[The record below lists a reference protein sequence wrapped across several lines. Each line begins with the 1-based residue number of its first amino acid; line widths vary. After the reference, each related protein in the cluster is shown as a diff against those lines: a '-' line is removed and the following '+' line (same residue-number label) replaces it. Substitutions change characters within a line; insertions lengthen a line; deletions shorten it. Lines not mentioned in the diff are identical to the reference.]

1 MRNNIKVVSYA
12 CDGTE
17 TEWSV
22 QKLIKQQASFQHTY
36 RIKHPFA
43 DYDDIVITI
52 PMINGQLLMMIQDS
66 NHGLKTSRNN
76 LHTGAKVLTLGGHV
90 AMYLYNR
97 MAAFE
102 KGCPL
107 YHHDVEKTDRQDDNA
122 AIRTHS
128 RSYIAFLE
136 KYHREK
142 LGQISY
148 LFNNGELID
157 AYQNRKIP
165 HIEHIKMVLRAK
177 FFYQMWKKFLQTAGY
192 AEDRHYVSHQFG
204 DIIDI
209 LVDGLI
215 GLVIIYRDHMD
226 GEVYPL
232 LPWLHSTEVCKHI
245 FGECLKLIKDFTYL
259 DFIYMIPRLM
269 VLIRAAVNSGYTGD
283 SKAHASGY
291 THTYFDSEDINIAA
305 LLRFPSDIE
314 IEAAAKQAWEE
325 ADSLF
330 TALGA
335 SPADFMQSQ
344 SSTPHLPSISSWFQP
359 GQDPVLDGNST
370 LPQSDLDDG
379 FFSEDEDKNENGD
392 NNSDAAQLQALIDEE
407 EQAHSRSNQ
416 VDDRMLE
423 LTTAAIAVEID
434 ETNLA
439 WVGQIVVR
447 AQLMVYIFV
456 RQNLG
461 NVTDEEQSANI
472 QEDCSRLTGAL
483 IAARLLSLN
492 ASTAEVSRPYDFG
505 PSLYQDLDLSIL
517 VSIRRAHETRRAK
530 KNVRTQVQDDSAV

>member
-1 MRNNIKVVSYA
+1 LPGIPPLILAAKAIPNSLNAQELLPLSLNLIQGLLRNKIKVVSYA

-17 TEWSV
+17 TERSV
-22 QKLIKQQASFQHTY
+22 QKLINQQANFRYTY
-36 RIKHPFA
+36 RIKHPIPG
-43 DYDDIVITI
+43 YDDIVITI
-52 PMINGQLLMMIQDS
+52 SMIDGQLLMMIQDS

-76 LHTGAKVLTLGGHV
+76 LHTGAKVLTLGGHI

-102 KGCPL
+102 NGCPL
-107 YHHDVEKTDRQDDNA
+107 YHRDVEKTDRQDDNA

-128 RSYIAFLE
+128 GSYIAYLA
-136 KYHREK
+136 KYHPEK
-142 LGQISY
+142 LGQIFY

-165 HIEHIKMVLRAK
+165 HIERVKMVLRAK
-177 FFYQMWKKFLQTAGY
+177 FFYQMWKKFLKTAGY

-232 LPWLHSTEVCKHI
+232 LPWLHSTEVCEHV
-245 FGECLKLIKDFTYL
+245 FGECRKLIKDFTYL
-259 DFIYMIPRLM
+259 NFIYMIPRLM
-269 VLIRAAVNSGYTGD
+269 VLIRAAVNSGYAGD
-283 SKAHASGY
+283 SKARASGY

-305 LLRFPSDIE
+305 LSTFPSDNE
-314 IEAAAKQAWEE
+314 IEEAAKQAWEE

-330 TALGA
+330 TALGV
-335 SPADFMQSQ
+335 SPADFMRSQ
-344 SSTPHLPSISSWFQP
+344 PSTPHLPSIGSWFQP
-359 GQDPVLDGNST
+359 GQDPVLDANFT

-379 FFSEDEDKNENGD
+379 FLPEDEDENSD
-392 NNSDAAQLQALIDEE
+392 NDSDAAQLQALIDEE

-423 LTTAAIAVEID
+423 LTTAAIAVEMD
-434 ETNLA
+434 ATNLA
-439 WVGQIVVR
+439 WVLSVK
-447 AQLMVYIFV
+447 
-456 RQNLG
+456 
-461 NVTDEEQSANI
+461 
-472 QEDCSRLTGAL
+472 
-483 IAARLLSLN
+483 LLCERN
-492 ASTAEVSRPYDFG
+492 
-505 PSLYQDLDLSIL
+505 
-517 VSIRRAHETRRAK
+517 
-530 KNVRTQVQDDSAV
+530 